1 MMLLRMCAVRP
12 TFSATVFVLLL
23 LSLSSPSVAAEE
35 ADPGNVVASGDGI
48 LVTRD
53 DVQAMRAY
61 FETRTPFRTTEQEYA
76 RYTVQVRLFAE
87 EAIRMK
93 MHEGMEIDEKNLT
106 VEDLLT
112 LAQRY
117 MKHIF
122 DQYPVDERVLESYYR
137 AFPEKFLKEDVP
149 LSPAQARKETLSP
162 DQLVPYEEAKDR
174 IRKIILT
181 GKQKQIVS
189 ETFQKLSEKYRLQF
203 QSPPAD

>member
-1 MMLLRMCAVRP
+1 MCPVRP
-12 TFSATVFVLLL
+12 TLPVTVFVLLFL
-23 LSLSSPSVAAEE
+23 ALSSPSVAAEK
-35 ADPGNVVASGDGI
+35 ADPGNVVATGDGI
-48 LVTRD
+48 RVTRD

-61 FETRTPFRTTEQEYA
+61 FEQRTPFRTTDQEYA

-93 MHEGMEIDEKNLT
+93 MDEGMEIDENNLT

-112 LAQRY
+112 LSQRY
-117 MKHIF
+117 MKHVF

-149 LSPAQARKETLSP
+149 LSPAQAQKETLSP
-162 DQLVPYEEAKDR
+162 DQMVPYEEARDR
-174 IRKIILT
+174 IRKIILS

-189 ETFQKLSEKYRLQF
+189 ETFQKLSEKYRVRF